1 MIKFIITRVVMLFKG
16 FERYKN
22 KLALFFVCLFAVS
35 LLAASAAW
43 ARELR
48 LGAYKYLSDSDMK
61 KLLQPFVAFLSK
73 SLNVPVKLYITS
85 TYSELSQRFISG
97 GLDMAIT
104 PPYAYVKLAAK
115 IKLKL
120 LASMKLEGNYY
131 YNGVIAARK
140 DSGINALAD
149 FKGKKFAYV
158 SPDSASGYLYPRI
171 LFRKSSL
178 DPDSLFAAA
187 EFTGSHFDSVKALI
201 NGSVD
206 GIAVFKD
213 SINFAKLQGLDV
225 SGLKLVSQTEN
236 IPHEAFV
243 AQYNM
248 NDDFAQKIRKA
259 LTEFKYDPKD
269 LSSMTLSNKN
279 VFKMEGWV
287 AGDDSLYNPV
297 REAQKIFPDPASE
310 SQAQDN
316 STITI
321 GFYPRSDVD
330 STLQSFQPLIEY
342 LKKETGLNYK
352 LAFSPNYLDVGNQ
365 LLEGNYKLSILTP
378 VALVMTENKS
388 NIPLLPLLQRTIAG
402 KTTYSG
408 VIVCKNDPKINKL
421 EDLKGGVFA
430 FTEPDS
436 ISGRLYPLGIFKKNN
451 IQLKSFFKKTYYAGC
466 PKSAL
471 SDVIAGRADACAC
484 TEHELDTLVTDAKV
498 RQSLKILYSTPPI
511 PSEYWTVLDTLDQ
524 GLKDKIKNALT
535 RLNSN
540 KELKEKILGA
550 IFYDGFSQPSNDGV
564 EDLKEMLK
572 KIM

>member
-1 MIKFIITRVVMLFKG
+1 MLFKPLN
-16 FERYKN
+16 RN
-22 KLALFFVCLFAVS
+22 KVIIMLLTFTTLFSFI
-35 LLAASAAW
+35 LLPAESAQ

-61 KLLQPFVAFLSK
+61 KLLQPFTAFLSK
-73 SLNVPVKLYITS
+73 SLNAPVKLYITS

-97 GLDMAIT
+97 ELDMAII
-104 PPYAYVKLAAK
+104 PPYAYVKLADK

-131 YNGVIAARK
+131 YNGIIAVKK
-140 DSGINALAD
+140 DSGINSLAD

-171 LFRKSSL
+171 LFKKSNL
-178 DPDSLFAAA
+178 NPDTLFSDTQ
-187 EFTGSHFDSVKALI
+187 FTASHFDSVKALI
-201 NGSVD
+201 SGAVD

-213 SINFAKLQGLDV
+213 SINFAKMQGQDI
-225 SGLKLVSQTEN
+225 SGLKILGQTEN

-243 AQYNM
+243 TQHNM
-248 NDDFAQKIRKA
+248 NDAFAKKIQDA
-259 LTEFKYDPKD
+259 LTRFKYTEQD
-269 LSSMTLSNKN
+269 LKAITLSNKN

-287 AGDDSLYNPV
+287 AGTDSLYDPV
-297 REAQKIFPDPASE
+297 REAQKIFPQNTAD
-310 SQAQDN
+310 AQPLND

-321 GFYPRSDVD
+321 GFYPRADVD
-330 STLQSFQPLIEY
+330 STIKSFQPLLDY
-342 LKKETGLNYK
+342 LKKETGLDYK
-352 LAFSPNYLDVGNQ
+352 LVFSPNYLDVGNQ

-388 NIPLLPLLQRTIAG
+388 NMQLNPILQRTIAG

-408 VIVCKNDPKINKL
+408 LIICKNDPALNTL
-421 EDLKGGVFA
+421 ADLKDKVFA

-451 IQLKSFFKKTYYAGC
+451 IHLKTFFKKTYYSGC

-471 SDVIAGRADACAC
+471 NDVISGRADACAC
-484 TEHELDTLVTDAKV
+484 TQHEFETLVTDPAVKKT
-498 RQSLKILYSTPPI
+498 LKILHSTPPI
-511 PSEYWTVLDTLDQ
+511 PSEYWTVLKSLDA
-524 GLKDKIKNALT
+524 KITSKIKNALT
-535 RLNSN
+535 KLNDN
-540 KELKEKILGA
+540 KELKDKVLGS
-550 IFYDGFSQPSNDGV
+550 IFYDGFSQPSDEGV
-564 EDLKEMLK
+564 EQLREMLK

>member
-1 MIKFIITRVVMLFKG
+1 MLLKPL
-16 FERYKN
+16 RQN
-22 KLALFFVCLFAVS
+22 KIVIMLLMFLALFSFI
-35 LLAASAAW
+35 LLPAESAQ

-48 LGAYKYLSDSDMK
+48 LGAYKYLSDADMK
-61 KLLQPFVAFLSK
+61 KLLQPFTAFLSK
-73 SLNVPVKLYITS
+73 SLNAPVKLYITS

-97 GLDMAIT
+97 ELDMAII
-104 PPYAYVKLAAK
+104 PPYAYVKLADK

-131 YNGVIAARK
+131 YNGIIAVKK
-140 DSGINALAD
+140 DSGINSLAD
-149 FKGKKFAYV
+149 FKGRKFAYV

-171 LFRKSSL
+171 LFKKTGL
-178 DPDSLFAAA
+178 NPDALFK
-187 EFTGSHFDSVKALI
+187 ETQFTASHFDSVKALI

-213 SINFAKLQGLDV
+213 SINFAKMQGLDI
-225 SGLKLVSQTEN
+225 SGLKILEQTEN

-243 AQYNM
+243 TQYNM
-248 NDDFAQKIRKA
+248 NDTFAKKIQEA
-259 LTEFKYDPKD
+259 LTRFKYTEQD
-269 LSSMTLSNKN
+269 LKAITLSNKN

-287 AGDDSLYNPV
+287 AGTDSLYDPV
-297 REAQKIFPDPASE
+297 REAQKIFPQNAAD
-310 SQAQDN
+310 AQPLED

-330 STLQSFQPLIEY
+330 STIKSFQPLLDY
-342 LKKETGLNYK
+342 LKKETGLHYK
-352 LAFSPNYLDVGNQ
+352 LVFSPNYLDVGNQ

-388 NIPLLPLLQRTIAG
+388 NMPLNPILQRTIAG

-408 VIVCKNDPKINKL
+408 LIICKNDPAINTL
-421 EDLKGGVFA
+421 ADLKDKVFA

-451 IQLKSFFKKTYYAGC
+451 IHLKTFFKKTYYSGC
-466 PKSAL
+466 PKSAIN
-471 SDVIAGRADACAC
+471 DVISGRADACAC
-484 TEHELDTLVTDAKV
+484 TQHEFETLVTDPAVKKN
-498 RQSLKILYSTPPI
+498 LKILHSTPPI
-511 PSEYWTVLDTLDQ
+511 PSEYWTVLKSLDS
-524 GLKDKIKNALT
+524 KVTAKIKNALT
-535 RLNSN
+535 KLNDN
-540 KELKEKILGA
+540 KELKDKVLGS

-564 EDLKEMLK
+564 EELREMLK

>member
-1 MIKFIITRVVMLFKG
+1 MLEKLNRSG
-16 FERYKN
+16 FKN
-22 KLALFFVCLFAVS
+22 KFLSAVILTLALALTISA
-35 LLAASAAW
+35 AAS

-73 SLNVPVKLYITS
+73 SLNAPIKLYITS

-97 GLDMAIT
+97 ELDMAII
-104 PPYAYVKLAAK
+104 PPYAYVKLASK

-140 DSGINALAD
+140 DGGINALAD

-171 LFRKSSL
+171 LFKKSNL
-178 DPDSLFAAA
+178 NPDRLFA
-187 EFTGSHFDSVKALI
+187 ETQFTGSHFDSVKALAT
-201 NGSVD
+201 GAVD

-213 SINFAKLQGLDV
+213 SLNFAQLQGLDI
-225 SGLKLVSQTEN
+225 SGIKIISQTEN

-248 NDDFAQKIRKA
+248 NDEFARKIQKA

-279 VFKMEGWV
+279 VFKMDGWV
-287 AGDDSLYNPV
+287 EGVDSLYDPV
-297 REAQKIFPDPASE
+297 REAQKIFPENDADM
-310 SQAQDN
+310 QAIDS
-316 STITI
+316 STVTI

-330 STLQSFQPLIEY
+330 STIKSFQPLIEY
-342 LKKETGLNYK
+342 LQKETGLNFK

-378 VALVMTENKS
+378 VALVMAESKS
-388 NIPLLPLLQRTIAG
+388 NVPLLPLLQRTIAG

-408 VIVCKNDPKINKL
+408 VIVCKNDPKLKTLN
-421 EDLKGGVFA
+421 DLKDKIFA

-451 IQLKSFFKKTYYAGC
+451 IHIKTFFKKTYYAGC

-471 SDVIAGRADACAC
+471 GDVISGRADACAC
-484 TEHELDTLVTDAKV
+484 TEHEFNTLVGDPAVKAG
-498 RQSLKILYSTPPI
+498 LKILHSTPPI
-511 PSEYWTVLDTLDQ
+511 PSEYWTVLGSLDEK
-524 GLKDKIKNALT
+524 LKNKLRDALT
-535 RLNSN
+535 RLNGDRA
-540 KELKEKILGA
+540 LREKVLGA

-564 EDLKEMLK
+564 EELKEILK
-572 KIM
+572 LIM